1 MTTVLWPIY
10 FSEYLVRVR
19 ANVFELGCGILLP
32 RLEVGMMAFI
42 VVEFNEP
49 LIGVMYLVSLQ
60 PDPRDGLVNRCLLSV
75 LLCTG
80 AVPERGCS
88 LC

>member
-19 ANVFELGCGILLP
+19 ANVVELGCGILLP

-42 VVEFNEP
+42 VVEFNEL
-49 LIGVMYLVSLQ
+49 LIGVMYL
-60 PDPRDGLVNRCLLSV
+60 
-75 LLCTG
+75 
-80 AVPERGCS
+80 
-88 LC
+88 